1 MSLRLELVDVHA
13 EIEGKEILKGVSL
26 TVEQGRFHALMGPN
40 GSGKTTLSRV
50 IMGDRRY
57 RITKGSILLDGE
69 DITNLPTHERARKG
83 LFLTFQNPVELPGV
97 KLFTLIRSSYLVHHP
112 DDKRSFQEFITY
124 VQSKA
129 RLRGMDTSLLS
140 RGVNEG
146 FSGGERKKSEIL
158 QMSLIK
164 PRIAIIDEIDSGL
177 DVDAVKIIGSTIS
190 NAAKENGIG
199 VIVIT
204 HYTRILN
211 SIEFS
216 NAANNSIHIL
226 SKGRFVKEGGKELA
240 SAIEEKGYSA
250 IVGE

>member
-57 RITKGSILLDGE
+57 KITKGSILLDGE
-69 DITNLPTHERARKG
+69 DITNLPAHERARKG

-129 RLRGMDTSLLS
+129 RLLGMDTSLLS

-177 DVDAVKIIGSTIS
+177 DVDALEAVAKSLKDTIYT
-190 NAAKENGIG
+190 EPRMG
-199 VIVIT
+199 VLLIT
-204 HYTRILN
+204 HYQRILKYL
-211 SIEFS
+211 
-216 NAANNSIHIL
+216 APDTVHVMMD
-226 SKGRFVKEGGKELA
+226 GRIIKSGDYSLA
-240 SAIEEKGYSA
+240 LKIEERGYEWIREA
-250 IVGE
+250 R